1 MSDAAIFIIVFVGL
15 FVARICAATF
25 VFYLILP
32 RGDRCPNC
40 DAPTIR
46 VQSKGMN
53 RVMPWFRTSWCMACN
68 WSGVLRHGPLSPEGT
83 TKEVTHHR

>member
-1 MSDAAIFIIVFVGL
+1 MSDAAIFVVVFVGL
-15 FVARICAATF
+15 FIARICAATL

-46 VQSKGMN
+46 VQSAGMN
-53 RVMPWFRTSWCMACN
+53 RLMPWFRTSWCMACN
-68 WSGVLRHGPLSPEGT
+68 WSGVLRHGPLSPEPT
-83 TKEVTHHR
+83 QAEVTHHK